1 MCNKTGTVI
10 LVSMQLINVCLLAT
24 VLESSSEIALYATCS
39 LQSYLLSRALRW
51 TFTSGDEDAHWKTND
66 Y

>member
-1 MCNKTGTVI
+1 
-10 LVSMQLINVCLLAT
+10 MQLINVCLLAT

-51 TFTSGDEDAHWKTND
+51 TFTSGDDDAHWKTND